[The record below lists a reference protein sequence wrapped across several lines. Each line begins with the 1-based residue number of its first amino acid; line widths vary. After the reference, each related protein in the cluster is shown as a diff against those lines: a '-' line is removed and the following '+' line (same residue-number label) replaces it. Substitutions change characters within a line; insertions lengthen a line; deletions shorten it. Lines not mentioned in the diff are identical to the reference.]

1 MECVFTAN
9 TADEIIGD
17 SHGVSYG
24 IYDWNENDASFG
36 LKYST
41 NADGEP
47 LMWDAERINT
57 KIKISRESGDM
68 VIVNGRGLTHKGN
81 CEIKKKLF

>member
-1 MECVFTAN
+1 VEFVFTVN

-17 SHGVSYG
+17 GHGVSYG
-24 IYDWNENDASFG
+24 IYDWNENDVSFG
-36 LKYST
+36 LKDST